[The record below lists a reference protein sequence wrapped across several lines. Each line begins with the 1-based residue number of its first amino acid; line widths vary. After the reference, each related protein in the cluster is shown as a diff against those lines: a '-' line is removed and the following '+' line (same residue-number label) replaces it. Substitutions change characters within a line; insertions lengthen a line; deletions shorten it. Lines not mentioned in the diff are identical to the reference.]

1 MATTTNK
8 AWQKDDDTTAI
19 DQDAFIN
26 AFLDDLDASLFG
38 IGANSAKP
46 GSPDE
51 GDTFYDTDASRF
63 IKYNGSSW
71 VQVMPDAANVIDSD
85 HYVDGSID
93 SVHLA
98 ADVVTGAKIAD
109 DAIDSEHYVDGSI
122 DNAHIANDAIDSEH
136 YADGSIDNAHIADD
150 AIDSEHYTDGSID
163 TAHLAAD
170 VVTGAK
176 IADDAIDSEHY
187 ADGSIDNAH
196 IADDAIDSEHY
207 TDGSID
213 AAHLASNAVTSVK
226 INADAVTGAKI
237 ADDAIDSEHY
247 ADGSIDSAHLADD
260 AVTLAKTAAGTQGGI
275 QYYAASGAPAELAAG
290 TSGYF
295 LKTQGAAANPVWAE
309 AASGGFTQKIV
320 NVSFFGL
327 LGNGSS
333 GGCAD
338 DNDAYYMPIDVLGD
352 MTVTKIGLYI
362 QTSSGNIDVGLYD
375 STGSKLQSTGSMGSP
390 GTGVQIIAI
399 SSTNITAG
407 QHYLAIAA
415 DNTTFK
421 WGQST
426 GADTMATH
434 MMQRET
440 SDFPLPVSFTVG
452 VWPTSHA
459 AALGPP
465 AMTLS

>member
-26 AFLDDLDASLFG
+26 SFLDDLDASLFG

-150 AIDSEHYTDGSID
+150 AIDSEHYADGSID
-163 TAHLAAD
+163 NAH
-170 VVTGAK
+170 

-213 AAHLASNAVTSVK
+213 AAHLASNAVTSVM

-275 QYYAASGAPAELAAG
+275 QYYAASGVPSELAAG

-295 LKTQGAAANPVWAE
+295 LKTQGAAANPVWAAGGGGMVQQTTQNLGLTGGTTDSGSYVDIPSSDGQVTLTTTGGDLLVWYS
-309 AASGGFTQKIV
+309 AAIRSDTDNQYSYCAIELDGGSEVAETRLRTADA
-320 NVSFFGL
+320 NVCGTYTTYHRFGSVAA
-327 LGNGSS
+327 G
-333 GGCAD
+333 AH
-338 DNDAYYMPIDVLGD
+338 
-352 MTVTKIGLYI
+352 TVSMRWKV
-362 QTSSGNIDVGLYD
+362 SGNT
-375 STGSKLQSTGSMGSP
+375 STMEAYGGIVMQE
-390 GTGVQIIAI
+390 I
-399 SSTNITAG
+399 S
-407 QHYLAIAA
+407 
-415 DNTTFK
+415 
-421 WGQST
+421 
-426 GADTMATH
+426 
-434 MMQRET
+434 
-440 SDFPLPVSFTVG
+440 
-452 VWPTSHA
+452 
-459 AALGPP
+459 
-465 AMTLS
+465 

>member
-8 AWQKDDDTTAI
+8 TWQKDDDTTAI

-63 IKYNGSSW
+63 IKYNGSAW
-71 VQVMPDAANVIDSD
+71 VQVMPDADNVIDSD

-93 SVHLA
+93 TAHLA

-109 DAIDSEHYVDGSI
+109 DAL
-122 DNAHIANDAIDSEH
+122 
-136 YADGSIDNAHIADD
+136 
-150 AIDSEHYTDGSID
+150 DSEHYTDGSID

-170 VVTGAK
+170 AVTAAKIGDDVIDSEHYVDGSIDTAHLAADAVTGAKIADDALDSEHYTDGSIDTAHLAADAVTGAK

-207 TDGSID
+207 ADGSID
-213 AAHLASNAVTSVK
+213 NAH
-226 INADAVTGAKI
+226 I

-247 ADGSIDSAHLADD
+247 ADGSIDNAHIADDAIDSEHYADGSIDTAHLADD

-295 LKTQGAAANPVWAE
+295 LKTQGASANPVWA
-309 AASGGFTQKIV
+309 AGGGGKIDAVSFVAGLSGNTTSTSYADVSGGE
-320 NVSFFGL
+320 
-327 LGNGSS
+327 
-333 GGCAD
+333 
-338 DNDAYYMPIDVLGD
+338 
-352 MTVTKIGLYI
+352 
-362 QTSSGNIDVGLYD
+362 
-375 STGSKLQSTGSMGSP
+375 
-390 GTGVQIIAI
+390 IAI
-399 SSTNITAG
+399 TTDKGGLIAWYAVSGYNSDTSANNYWGLQLDSATEVAVSQVTQNLSNQDYVYSGMYVWTSVSDAAHEINVRFKVSAGTINIRQG
-407 QHYLAIAA
+407 
-415 DNTTFK
+415 
-421 WGQST
+421 
-426 GADTMATH
+426 
-434 MMQRET
+434 
-440 SDFPLPVSFTVG
+440 
-452 VWPTSHA
+452 
-459 AALGPP
+459 
-465 AMTLS
+465 TLIVMEFDD